1 MSTSFE
7 RIADDLRPDTTFDD
21 LPGMG
26 SSLPESMTSSVGGPG
41 SFSSMLS
48 SPNMVGLNISFN
60 EASKNAENDQA
71 SSSSGGGGGI
81 RRPMSQQSLRQKAA
95 SPRVRI
101 PMAFRH
107 ISISDGQFQ
116 DATLADHSP
125 RQSISG
131 RSMLHI
137 AAERGNEAMIK
148 FLIEQGGDPN
158 AKDDIGW
165 TPLHLAVEQGHQ
177 AIACRLLEA
186 GGNLFART
194 ER

>member
-1 MSTSFE
+1 MSYTTAIPTGNPAAAAASTAQLPSPPAETAALPQCTTCHQCGSLVPLRPTDHLLHRSMSTSFE

-71 SSSSGGGGGI
+71 SSSSSGGGGGI
-81 RRPMSQQSLRQKAA
+81 RRPMSPQSLRQKGA

-101 PMAFRH
+101 PH
-107 ISISDGQFQ
+107 GFQ
-116 DATLADHSP
+116 T
-125 RQSISG
+125 R
-131 RSMLHI
+131 
-137 AAERGNEAMIK
+137 
-148 FLIEQGGDPN
+148 F
-158 AKDDIGW
+158 
-165 TPLHLAVEQGHQ
+165 HL
-177 AIACRLLEA
+177 
-186 GGNLFART
+186 
-194 ER
+194 